1 MQFLYVSILYVLN
14 FCKVWKVIC
23 VLFGVYFWVLT
34 FLKVDLACGGV
45 LVWALSGCDLEIIT
59 FLDVEFVCCGCD
71 VLDCDFLEEVFM
83 SLLDFEAFLKKLMFV
98 YYLSK
103 FEIGWVLFKLIVID
117 FY

>member
-23 VLFGVYFWVLT
+23 VLCFGVYFRVLT
-34 FLKVDLACGGV
+34 FLEVDLACVGV

-71 VLDCDFLEEVFM
+71 VLDCDWRAFLEEVFM

-98 YYLSK
+98 YYL
-103 FEIGWVLFKLIVID
+103 
-117 FY
+117 

>member
-1 MQFLYVSILYVLN
+1 MQLEFLYVSILYVLN

-71 VLDCDFLEEVFM
+71 VLGCEWDVLGCDFLEEVFM

-98 YYLSK
+98 YYL
-103 FEIGWVLFKLIVID
+103 
-117 FY
+117 